1 MSIKHY
7 NIGEAIDKTA
17 FSVEQISASG
27 TKTKVT
33 NFEVTLSEETASL
46 TSKDTITANGYSDT
60 IGIPLTS
67 VLIEAENCKNT
78 TDNYRLLA
86 KEGTYKI
93 EASKGENGTSSFGTN
108 SNTRNSSTNK
118 NISTEMTFTIE
129 SGCNQEISLYMNA
142 ASTNAVKN
150 VGKMRDVIVEDA
162 LDMKLNGEPASFNA
176 DAVDLG
182 ENSTDWFNWKF
193 LKIATLNLVK
203 GTNTIDMIVNYQG
216 ESLSGQTSGDG
227 PFNIDYFV
235 FQYGDT
241 GIVNFDANGPDVT
254 IDSQTLKIGEKVTRP
269 TDPKYSYTDARGRT
283 YNFVLENW
291 YNGEKIWG
299 FDKDVVKS
307 IVNLKA
313 KWTFEDDFF
322 AIKENLDVRTE
333 GTTARIMSFN
343 VLADDWNNKPAVDD
357 TRANQ
362 GFNTIERYQPDVV
375 GLQEFDDAWYT
386 KATTLL
392 DGYTIVN
399 ADNNKVSSIDN
410 KEYTNYST
418 LAYNNSTVKLNEY
431 EQVVLKTND
440 NKNCRN
446 VTIGLFEFIA
456 GENIGKQF
464 VVTSTHWNLDEEPR
478 IKQATEFATIIKS
491 LEEKYPNT
499 PIMSCGDYNG
509 NDSQSSITT
518 FISESGMYD
527 TKNAEK
533 VGLLC
538 KTTHI
543 SNVMHTGE
551 RIKTNPLHWLRGPIS
566 FFPSNVKTE
575 ECIDHIFATTDV
587 KSLYA
592 TTIVDTDALNASD
605 HCPII
610 SDLQF

>member
-1 MSIKHY
+1 
-7 NIGEAIDKTA
+7 
-17 FSVEQISASG
+17 
-27 TKTKVT
+27 
-33 NFEVTLSEETASL
+33 
-46 TSKDTITANGYSDT
+46 
-60 IGIPLTS
+60 
-67 VLIEAENCKNT
+67 
-78 TDNYRLLA
+78 
-86 KEGTYKI
+86 
-93 EASKGENGTSSFGTN
+93 
-108 SNTRNSSTNK
+108 
-118 NISTEMTFTIE
+118 
-129 SGCNQEISLYMNA
+129 MNA
-142 ASTNAVKN
+142 ASTYGNASK
-150 VGKMRDVIVEDA
+150 KMQDVLVEDA
-162 LDMKLNGEPASFNA
+162 LDMKLNGEPASFLE
-176 DAVDLG
+176 DAIIESDNTTG
-182 ENSTDWFNWKF
+182 WFNWKF
-193 LKIATLNLVK
+193 LKIAQLKLIK
-203 GTNTIDMIVNYQG
+203 GTNTIDMVVNYQG
-216 ESLSGQTSGDG
+216 SFITNPQQRGDG
-227 PFNIDYFV
+227 PFNIDYFLI
-235 FQYGDT
+235 QKGDT
-241 GIVNFDANGPDVT
+241 SQVKFDANGPEATVE
-254 IDSQTLKIGEKVTRP
+254 SQTVKIGEKLTRP
-269 TDPKYSYTDARGRT
+269 EAPKYSYTDKRGRT
-283 YNFVLENW
+283 YNFVLEDW
-291 YNGEKIWG
+291 YNGEKIWD
-299 FDKDVVKS
+299 FEKDVVTS
-307 IVNLKA
+307 PMTLRA
-313 KWTFEDDFF
+313 KWIFEDDFF

-343 VLADDWNNKPAVDD
+343 VLADDWNNKPPVDD

>member
-1 MSIKHY
+1 
-7 NIGEAIDKTA
+7 
-17 FSVEQISASG
+17 
-27 TKTKVT
+27 
-33 NFEVTLSEETASL
+33 
-46 TSKDTITANGYSDT
+46 
-60 IGIPLTS
+60 
-67 VLIEAENCKNT
+67 
-78 TDNYRLLA
+78 
-86 KEGTYKI
+86 
-93 EASKGENGTSSFGTN
+93 
-108 SNTRNSSTNK
+108 
-118 NISTEMTFTIE
+118 
-129 SGCNQEISLYMNA
+129 MNA
-142 ASTNAVKN
+142 ASTYGNASK
-150 VGKMRDVIVEDA
+150 KMQDVLVEDA
-162 LDMKLNGEPASFNA
+162 LDMKLNGEPASFLE
-176 DAVDLG
+176 DAIIESDNTTG
-182 ENSTDWFNWKF
+182 WFNWKF
-193 LKIATLNLVK
+193 LKIAQLKLIK
-203 GTNTIDMIVNYQG
+203 GTNTIDMVVNYQG
-216 ESLSGQTSGDG
+216 SFITNPQQRGDG
-227 PFNIDYFV
+227 PFNIDYFLI
-235 FQYGDT
+235 QKGDT
-241 GIVNFDANGPDVT
+241 SQVKFDANGPEATVE
-254 IDSQTLKIGEKVTRP
+254 SQTVKIGEKLTRP
-269 TDPKYSYTDARGRT
+269 EAPKYSYTDKRGRT
-283 YNFVLENW
+283 YNFVLEDW
-291 YNGEKIWG
+291 YNGEKVWD
-299 FDKDVVKS
+299 FEKDVVTS
-307 IVNLKA
+307 PMTLRA
-313 KWTFEDDFF
+313 KWIFEDDFF

-343 VLADDWNNKPAVDD
+343 VLADDWNNKPPVDD

-464 VVTSTHWNLDEEPR
+464 VVTSTHWNLEEAPR
-478 IKQATEFATIIKS
+478 VKQASETAAIIKTWQD
-491 LEEKYPNT
+491 KYPNT
-499 PIMSCGDYNG
+499 PIMSTGDFNA
-509 NDSQSSITT
+509 NDSSSPITT

-527 TKNAEK
+527 TKSAET

-543 SNVMHTGE
+543 GNGMRVGASNTS
-551 RIKTNPLHWLRGPIS
+551 NPLHWLRGPIS
-566 FFPSNVKTE
+566 FLATNVQTE